1 MSDATPTTDQGNCL
15 VWLWLSALAIV
26 LDLGIKY
33 VASNTLSYAQP
44 VEVLPI
50 FDLTLLHN
58 TGAAFSFLADAGG
71 WQRWVFA
78 VIALVVSVM
87 LVLWLRKTPRNQWW
101 LGLGLSMVLGGAI
114 GNLYDRLVHGYVVDY
129 LSFHYAGW
137 YFPAFNLADV
147 CITVGAGLLIIDMLF
162 LADDAAFKR
171 KSEDS

>member
-1 MSDATPTTDQGNCL
+1 MSDTTPTTGPGNCL
-15 VWLWLSALAIV
+15 AWLWLSVLAIV

-33 VASNTLSYAQP
+33 VASNTLTYATP
-44 VEVLPI
+44 VEILPI

-78 VIALVVSVM
+78 VIAVGVSVM
-87 LVLWLRKTPRNQWW
+87 LVIWLRKTPRNQWW
-101 LGLGLSMVLGGAI
+101 MGLGLSLVLGGAI

-129 LSFHYAGW
+129 LSFHYGGW

-162 LADDAAFKR
+162 LADDAPMKR
-171 KSEDS
+171 KSGDS